1 MTEKYSIG
9 DIVEVTRPGSGV
21 GSWDIRKLA
30 KITALGDYTYWPGYK
45 IIPKL
50 GNCLSGEF
58 GGFIGEASFK
68 RTLRAVIFQAMH
80 GSKLPGD
87 LSKDGTD

>member
-30 KITALGDYTYWPGYK
+30 KITALGT
-45 IIPKL
+45 
-50 GNCLSGEF
+50 
-58 GGFIGEASFK
+58 
-68 RTLRAVIFQAMH
+68 TLTGLVI
-80 GSKLPGD
+80 K
-87 LSKDGTD
+87 